1 MLVGCGHGFLPDG
14 IRLNLSICFGVMA
27 FALFACCGEAR
38 AHTGANNYSLNILSD
53 MGLGKSGLA
62 FVHGARQDAFALL
75 ASGHEFEEKS
85 SRRVNPVRLAQVNF
99 DFTGFGK
106 PRRYRPQP
114 APKIKFY
121 KAPKAGKI
129 KPSAGFFGSKKKHAV
144 RVQSAHRRSKGVYS
158 YIITGSD
165 GRAYRVYPNGKRRN
179 SRRVGF
185 ERRTTPVRTRYS
197 GYRTM
202 CVRTCDGYY
211 YPISNGTSRSRLRRD
226 RNICQ
231 SSCGVPT
238 ELFYYP
244 NAGGSVKSMVDL
256 KGKKYSSMKFAFKY
270 RKKVANDCRCK
281 EQPWAM
287 SEIIRH
293 EQYAAEEVDRGI
305 KRVKLVKISES
316 AYASAQVKFLDRVE
330 VMSVQVT
337 EDEGDIAA
345 VDESASGASVGGDAK
360 VGAGDAS
367 ADVVVA
373 DGGGVEEHV
382 LDEQLVA
389 GMDPVE
395 LVTNGTDLVDVE
407 AARVVNVKRPA
418 TKKRSRE
425 RRNKYKLSS
434 NRMKRWWRSNRY

>member
-1 MLVGCGHGFLPDG
+1 MLAGCGHGFLPDG
-14 IRLNLSICFGVMA
+14 IRLNLSIRLGVFV
-27 FALFACCGEAR
+27 FALFACFGEAQ
-38 AHTGANNYSLNILSD
+38 ANLGAIDADINSSIIFSELGS
-53 MGLGKSGLA
+53 GKSNQLS
-62 FVHGARQDAFALL
+62 VHRARQEAFASLV
-75 ASGHEFEEKS
+75 AGHEFDKKPA
-85 SRRVNPVRLAQVNF
+85 RLVKPVRLAQVNF

-106 PRRYRPQP
+106 SRRYQRQ
-114 APKIKFY
+114 ATPKIKFF
-121 KAPKAGKI
+121 KAPNAKRI
-129 KPSAGFFGSKKKHAV
+129 KPSAGFFGSKKKRAV
-144 RVQSAHRRSKGVYS
+144 RVQPAYRGSRGVYS
-158 YIITGSD
+158 YIVRGSD
-165 GRAYRVYPNGKRRN
+165 GRAYRVYPNGKPPK

-185 ERRTTPVRTRYS
+185 ERRSTPRIKRYT

-270 RKKVANDCRCK
+270 RKNVANDCRCK
-281 EQPWAM
+281 EQPWAT

-305 KRVKLVKISES
+305 KRVKLVKVSES
-316 AYASAQVKFLDRVE
+316 AYASAQVNLLDRVE

-337 EDEGDIAA
+337 KDESNIGP
-345 VDESASGASVGGDAK
+345 VDESAHG
-360 VGAGDAS
+360 AS
-367 ADVVVA
+367 ADVDVK
-373 DGGGVEEHV
+373 DGGGVKAQA
-382 LDEQLVA
+382 LDEQVVA
-389 GMDPVE
+389 GMDADEQVANNIDAVGVEVAPVA
-395 LVTNGTDLVDVE
+395 NVE
-407 AARVVNVKRPA
+407 RPA
-418 TKKRSRE
+418 MKKRSRV
-425 RRNKYKLSS
+425 RREKYRLSS